1 MGRIDPTSDVASKLG
16 DTIIGGLYNTVPH
29 PPAAYLG
36 HKYAFR
42 EADGSNNNLQDPD
55 YGRSGRPYARSAQG
69 RCNLPVVSLP
79 DPGLIFDTLL
89 RRREVRILLLT
100 FIWRHIC

>member
-1 MGRIDPTSDVASKLG
+1 MARIDPASEVALKLG

-29 PPAAYLG
+29 PPAAHLG
-36 HKYAFR
+36 HKYAWR
-42 EADGSNNNLQDPD
+42 EADGSDNNLQDPD

-69 RCNLPVVSLP
+69 RGNLPVTSLP

-89 RRREVRILLLT
+89 RRREVRSLLT
-100 FIWRHIC
+100 FIHHRTF